1 MRLLLVVNPVS
12 GDRNKAAFLE
22 KATALCRRYGI
33 ELEILKTTGS
43 GDRETIRQRA
53 DRSKNL
59 RVAVAGGDGTLNL
72 VASALLKKD
81 IPLGI
86 IPFGSANGMARELQ
100 VANNPLEALRELLLS
115 QRVEPL
121 DVLQVNDRHF
131 CLHIGDV
138 GLNAEVVNA
147 FDKDSSRGLK
157 IYAKHFL
164 QKLTELKPFS
174 FTIQTPESER
184 KRQGVM
190 LGICNARTFGT
201 GLHLN
206 NQSNPFD
213 GVFELVIVEKV
224 RAEAILKAGLSR
236 LIESLADNFDNE
248 VISTR
253 EARISF
259 GSDRLLQLDGEV
271 VGRFEHLDI
280 KILPA
285 ALPLLTHTGNPYL

>member
-1 MRLLLVVNPVS
+1 MKLLLVVNPVS
-12 GDRNKAAFLE
+12 GDRNKATFLD
-22 KATALCRRYGI
+22 KATAFCRRYGI
-33 ELEILKTTGS
+33 ELEIIKTTGS

-53 DRSKNL
+53 EESQNL

-72 VASALLKKD
+72 VASALLKMD

-86 IPFGSANGMARELQ
+86 IPLGSANGMARELQ
-100 VANNPLEALRELLLS
+100 VANNPMEALRDLLLS
-115 QRVEPL
+115 QRVKAL

-131 CLHIGDV
+131 CLHIGYV

-147 FDKDSSRGLK
+147 FEKDSSRGLK

-164 QKLTELKPFS
+164 QKLTDLKPFT
-174 FTIQTPESER
+174 FTIQTSEAAR
-184 KRQGVM
+184 ERRGVM

-213 GVFELVIVEKV
+213 GKFELVVVEKV
-224 RAEAILKAGLSR
+224 RVETLLKAGLSK

-253 EARISF
+253 EARIRF
-259 GSDRLLQLDGEV
+259 DSDRLLQLDGEI
-271 VGRFEHLDI
+271 VGRFQALDI

-285 ALPLLTHTGNPYL
+285 ALPLLTHSANPYL